1 LCAGRFGKEAFVIS
15 NRRGLRSP
23 RGAGVLVGSAV
34 CHPGRKDLM
43 AFAAYLILHTEHKIF
58 CAEIV
63 RGSDCRPRY
72 RLTQCSSAW
81 IFDATK

>member
-1 LCAGRFGKEAFVIS
+1 
-15 NRRGLRSP
+15 
-23 RGAGVLVGSAV
+23 
-34 CHPGRKDLM
+34 M

-63 RGSDCRPRY
+63 RGSDWQPRY